1 MDGQRRELRSESPP
15 RDTEIGIDLDSDP
28 TVAAFVLNM
37 PAYKMLQMAPIM
49 TPEELDEILGE

>member
-1 MDGQRRELRSESPP
+1 
-15 RDTEIGIDLDSDP
+15 
-28 TVAAFVLNM
+28 M